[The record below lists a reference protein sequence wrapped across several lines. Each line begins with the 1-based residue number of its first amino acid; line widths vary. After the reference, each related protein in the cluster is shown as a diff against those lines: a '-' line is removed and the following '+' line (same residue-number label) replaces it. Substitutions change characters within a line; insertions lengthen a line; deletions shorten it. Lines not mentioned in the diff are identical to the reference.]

1 MALDSYLKTQ
11 MSSLAQGMVLL
22 APLARTV
29 LGDMRSEAELKA
41 LVVRLGEKPDVP
53 KEHRLQEVPMAIAVV
68 RSALAALAAVE
79 QGSSTNDDP
88 FKGLNSGALRALI
101 AGVADRLGRVLRQGL
116 RDRTWGLYV
125 LIDPQITAGRE
136 PLAVA
141 EAAIRGGARILQL
154 RDKAHDKGDLLPLA
168 SALKDLCR
176 ENQVMFI
183 MNDDADMARAVEA
196 DGLHVGQSDLP
207 VEKARLVLEPYQI
220 LGRSNHSVEEAL
232 ESERQGVDQI
242 AVGAI
247 YPTASKEKTHGAGLE
262 TLRQV
267 RAAVHLP
274 IIAIGGINA
283 DNVGPVIEAGADAV
297 AVISA
302 VSLAADPEQ
311 AARALVERIRK
322 AGGRA

>member
-1 MALDSYLKTQ
+1 MA
-11 MSSLAQGMVLL
+11 LL

-29 LGDMRSEAELKA
+29 LGDMRSEAEMKA
-41 LVVRLGEKPDVP
+41 LAVRLGEKPDIP
-53 KEHRLQEVPMAIAVV
+53 GEHRLQDIPKALAVA
-68 RSALAALAAVE
+68 RSALAAMAAVE
-79 QGSSTNDDP
+79 QAAPHDDP
-88 FKGLNSGALRALI
+88 FKGLNAGAMRALI
-101 AGVADRLGRVLRQGL
+101 AGVADRLGRALRQSL

-125 LIDPQITAGRE
+125 LIDPELTAGRE

-141 EAAIRGGARILQL
+141 EAAVRGGARILQL

-168 SALKDLCR
+168 CALKDLCH
-176 ENQVMFI
+176 ENKVMFI
-183 MNDDADMARAVEA
+183 MNDDADMARAVDA

-207 VEKARLVLEPYQI
+207 VEKARLVLEPHQI
-220 LGRSNHSVEEAL
+220 VGRSNHSVEEAL
-232 ESERQGVDQI
+232 ESGRQGVDQI

-247 YPTASKEKTHGAGLE
+247 YPTATKEKAHGAGLE

-267 RAAVHLP
+267 RAAVQLP
-274 IIAIGGINA
+274 IVAIGGINA
-283 DNVGPVIEAGADAV
+283 DNVEPVIEAGADAV

-311 AARALVERIRK
+311 AARSLVERIRK

>member
-1 MALDSYLKTQ
+1 MALESYLKTQ
-11 MSSLAQGMVLL
+11 MSSLAKGMALL
-22 APLARTV
+22 SPLARTV
-29 LGDMRSEAELKA
+29 LGDMRSEAEMKA
-41 LVVRLGEKPDVP
+41 LAVRLGERPEVP
-53 KEHRLQEVPMAIAVV
+53 GEHRLQDVPRALAVA
-68 RSALAALAAVE
+68 RSALAALTAVE
-79 QGSSTNDDP
+79 QTAPQGDDP
-88 FKGLNSGALRALI
+88 FMGLNAGAIRALI
-101 AGVADRLGRVLRQGL
+101 ANVADRLGWALRQGL

-125 LIDPQITAGRE
+125 LIDPELTAGRE

-154 RDKAHDKGDLLPLA
+154 RDKSHDKGDLLPLA
-168 SALKDLCR
+168 SALKDLCHA
-176 ENQVMFI
+176 NKVMFI
-183 MNDDADMARAVEA
+183 INDDADMARAVDA

-207 VEKARLVLEPYQI
+207 VEKARLVLEPHQI

-232 ESERQGVDQI
+232 ESERLGVDQI

-262 TLRQV
+262 ALRQV

-274 IIAIGGINA
+274 IVAIGGINA
-283 DNVGPVIEAGADAV
+283 DNVQPVIEAGADAV

-311 AARALVERIRK
+311 ASRTLVERIRK